1 MVKFQLIMP
10 WLLFV
15 CFQEVDD
22 SNVNTEP
29 TENGTRDDPL
39 SMNHKDGNTLDV
51 LMNLMFGY
59 IHDICHGIK
68 RTVNQKQN
76 GFDSENTSEHR
87 KGDLLCKP
95 GSVKFADNESQRTV
109 GCACGG
115 SEHDIDALKNFFTD
129 LKDVFSRIIL
139 KTHASSHTQFL
150 MFYLLALRPG
160 LATIFLEFLRVRKF
174 ENPNCFR
181 DERHNA
187 MAYIGSLLARGKFIP
202 FCHVH
207 SCLEII
213 CSWCNS
219 YLENQVSNNS
229 TNCLP

>member
-1 MVKFQLIMP
+1 
-10 WLLFV
+10 
-15 CFQEVDD
+15 
-22 SNVNTEP
+22 
-29 TENGTRDDPL
+29 
-39 SMNHKDGNTLDV
+39 MNHKDGNTLDV
-51 LMNLMFGY
+51 LMNLMCGY
-59 IHDICHGIK
+59 IHDTCHGIK
-68 RTVNQKQN
+68 RTVREIQN
-76 GFDSENTSEHR
+76 GFSPEGTSEHR
-87 KGDLLCKP
+87 KSEPTCKP
-95 GSVKFADNESQRTV
+95 GSVSYANNESQRTA
-109 GCACGG
+109 GCECGG
-115 SEHDIDALKNFFTD
+115 SEHDIDALKSLFSD

-150 MFYLLALRPG
+150 VFYLLAIRPG

-219 YLENQVSNNS
+219 YLEKQVSG
-229 TNCLP
+229 NCAVYSLQLM